1 MKKEALTN
9 NENFKSELEQFRQF
23 YTDEMMAQSSRIDRL
38 SRTVF
43 ILMSIQLIQNIIL
56 VVEALRAIN

>member
-23 YTDEMMAQSSRIDRL
+23 CTDEMMAQSSRIDRL